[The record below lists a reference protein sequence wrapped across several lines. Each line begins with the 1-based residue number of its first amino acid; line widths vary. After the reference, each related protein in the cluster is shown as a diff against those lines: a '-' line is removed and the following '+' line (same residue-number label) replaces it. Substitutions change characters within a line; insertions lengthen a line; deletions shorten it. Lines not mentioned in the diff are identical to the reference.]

1 MIYYSSIKPNHAAVL
16 LLAVYTSAYKSN
28 LRLALAYKHKLRSM
42 SMTMFIIQ
50 VYNITSTKI
59 IVIIIIS
66 TYAHVISGDD
76 L

>member
-1 MIYYSSIKPNHAAVL
+1 MIYYSSTKPNHAAVL
-16 LLAVYTSAYKSN
+16 LLAKSN

-59 IVIIIIS
+59 IVLFFKLINTS
-66 TYAHVISGDD
+66 YAQ
-76 L
+76 